1 MIPVSNLNTE
11 LEISNEI
18 KTSKTYKIAS
28 NTIQGYIDNKEA
40 LCQWIYKILNTE
52 RYEYPIYSFSYG
64 IDLESLIGKDA
75 DYVKIELRRRIK
87 ECLIADERIEDV
99 NNFLFH
105 MEGDEMYCS
114 FHVVSIYGD
123 FTVSKEVII

>member
-1 MIPVSNLNTE
+1 MIPISNLNAE

-18 KTSKTYKIAS
+18 KTSKTYKVTS
-28 NTIQGYIDNKEA
+28 NTIQGYIDNNDA
-40 LCQWIYKILNTE
+40 LRQWIYKILNTE

-64 IDLESLIGKDA
+64 IDLESLIGKDF

-87 ECLIADERIEDV
+87 ECLLVDERV
-99 NNFLFH
+99 NSVDKFQFRI
-105 MEGDEMYCS
+105 EGDEMYCV